1 MKIPERIVGFLE
13 LQDTKFPFEFDKDRF
28 ELKLYHPTKYNAYE
42 QIFEGVK
49 SFGINLK
56 EHKWLDKITIRGK
69 TAERYLVYFGVLDN
83 PSSYNG
89 YHTYKADWYYITDN
103 EELINEV
110 RFYGREID
118 YFYSPTR
125 TFQQNIKYKEEKC
138 VQVKSMSV
146 HTVDCEALKGGSYIS
161 RDVNVEILCD
171 SYAIMYH
178 QANAPLDSKSYLKLK
193 FSRKINLEKM
203 IDKVRD
209 VQSFLKYVSYRTN
222 INIDDIST
230 YIAIEDG
237 KVRNCGKLVFRV
249 ECKEERNEKAKER
262 IIRAEY
268 INEHIAEILKAI
280 DRGEMP
286 FGHFCDSIEAMS
298 HYPISRIIMILAAFE
313 REFRNIYGP
322 DVRRSEDYKDTKDHI
337 IKLIEEYAA
346 ECTGKRKK
354 YVKDFAKVIRN
365 SDSSYGDNFKY
376 ALEDCKGIM
385 EPFVIRRFEG
395 TYEEIIE
402 DVSISVNRLRNGV
415 AHSRLDMEL
424 EARHLTDIKFV
435 EEMLYVIRLK
445 KIGIEDAI
453 IKKSINELFR
463 ENLAL

>member
-1 MKIPERIVGFLE
+1 
-13 LQDTKFPFEFDKDRF
+13 
-28 ELKLYHPTKYNAYE
+28 
-42 QIFEGVK
+42 
-49 SFGINLK
+49 
-56 EHKWLDKITIRGK
+56 
-69 TAERYLVYFGVLDN
+69 
-83 PSSYNG
+83 
-89 YHTYKADWYYITDN
+89 
-103 EELINEV
+103 
-110 RFYGREID
+110 
-118 YFYSPTR
+118 
-125 TFQQNIKYKEEKC
+125 
-138 VQVKSMSV
+138 
-146 HTVDCEALKGGSYIS
+146 
-161 RDVNVEILCD
+161 
-171 SYAIMYH
+171 MYH

-322 DVRRSEDYKDTKDHI
+322 DVRRLEDYKDTKDHI

-424 EARHLTDIKFV
+424 EARHLTDIKFL